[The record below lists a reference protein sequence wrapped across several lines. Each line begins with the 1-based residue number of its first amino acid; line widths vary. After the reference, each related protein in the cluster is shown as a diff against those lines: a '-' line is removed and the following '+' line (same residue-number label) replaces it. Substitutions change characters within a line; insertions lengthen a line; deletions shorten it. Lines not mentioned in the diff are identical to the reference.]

1 LLTGNILFFSID
13 VNSLEGIEF
22 QALPS
27 GLHSVETDTFYFD
40 HASTSSPGR
49 AGWLGIT
56 VFHNKE
62 LDEDEIK
69 VAGSSTG
76 GRGRLMLSLGVLMG
90 KFSGVSSFSF
100 RLLSLRCAY
109 AFDTSWL

>member
-1 LLTGNILFFSID
+1 VD
-13 VNSLEGIEF
+13 SLEGIEF

-40 HASTSSPGR
+40 HASASSPGR
-49 AGWLGIT
+49 VGRLGIT

-69 VAGSSTG
+69 VAGNSTG

-90 KFSGVSSFSF
+90 KLSRLLSFSF
-100 RLLSLRCAY
+100 PL
-109 AFDTSWL
+109 

>member
-1 LLTGNILFFSID
+1 VD
-13 VNSLEGIEF
+13 SLEGIEF

-49 AGWLGIT
+49 AGRLGIT

-90 KFSGVSSFSF
+90 KLSDLSSSA
-100 RLLSLRCAY
+100 SLHSAY
-109 AFDTSWL
+109 AAPMHSTLLGCRDE

>member
-1 LLTGNILFFSID
+1 MA
-13 VNSLEGIEF
+13 SLDGIEF

-49 AGWLGIT
+49 AGRLGIT

-62 LDEDEIK
+62 LDEDEIE
-69 VAGSSTG
+69 VAGNSTG

-90 KFSGVSSFSF
+90 KVSRLFSFSF
-100 RLLSLRCAY
+100 PLLAHAAHLRPTLLGCR
-109 AFDTSWL
+109 DE

>member
-1 LLTGNILFFSID
+1 VD
-13 VNSLEGIEF
+13 SLDGIEF

-40 HASTSSPGR
+40 HASTRSPGR
-49 AGWLGIT
+49 AGRLGIT

-76 GRGRLMLSLGVLMG
+76 GRGRLMLSLGILMG
-90 KFSGVSSFSF
+90 KLSDLSSSSFC
-100 RLLSLRCAY
+100 L
-109 AFDTSWL
+109 

>member
-1 LLTGNILFFSID
+1 VD
-13 VNSLEGIEF
+13 SLEGIEF

-49 AGWLGIT
+49 VGRLGIT

-90 KFSGVSSFSF
+90 KLSDLSSSA
-100 RLLSLRCAY
+100 SLHSAY
-109 AFDTSWL
+109 AAPMHSTLLGCRDE